1 MNILYKLTF
10 PNGKVYIGITT
21 ESLSRRVQ
29 RHIAYARANKPYA
42 VSAAIRKY
50 GEKSFIAEHI
60 ASSKNWID
68 LTFIERLAIE
78 QYNSICPFGYNMTGG
93 GEGSYKVSPSDEKR
107 RKISESLTGRKLSE
121 DHRRAVGLAQKGKV
135 ISAETKLKMSE
146 AHRNRRPM
154 SQEQREIRS
163 EAAKKQHAARRLSQ
177 ST

>member
-1 MNILYKLTF
+1 
-10 PNGKVYIGITT
+10 
-21 ESLSRRVQ
+21 
-29 RHIAYARANKPYA
+29 
-42 VSAAIRKY
+42 
-50 GEKSFIAEHI
+50 
-60 ASSKNWID
+60 
-68 LTFIERLAIE
+68 
-78 QYNSICPFGYNMTGG
+78 MTGG